1 MIRLALLLIVL
12 AGPAAAHGTLP
23 GGGGFY
29 SGALHPFVALDHFV
43 ALLALGLTLGR
54 HQTRLPLAGLG
65 VGLAVGLAYGI
76 AFAWLQLV
84 VLILAL
90 ILGGLLAANLR
101 LLVVGLGAIALALGL
116 AIGADTDTGTAN
128 AGFAAAAGTF
138 TAAYLIC
145 LNAMAL
151 AGVLRD
157 TPRLIVLRV
166 AGSWILAIAV
176 LVLALRLAGTP

>member
-1 MIRLALLLIVL
+1 MILFTLLLIVL
-12 AGPAAAHGTLP
+12 GGPAAAHGTLP

-29 SGALHPFVALDHFV
+29 SGALHPFVALDHLV

-54 HQTRLPLAGLG
+54 HQLRLPLVGLG
-65 VGLAVGLAYGI
+65 VGLAVGLAYGMP
-76 AFAWLQLV
+76 FAWLQLV
-84 VLILAL
+84 VLVLAL
-90 ILGGLLAANLR
+90 LLGGLLAANLAPPVAG
-101 LLVVGLGAIALALGL
+101 LVAVALALGL

-128 AGFAAAAGTF
+128 AGVAAAAGTF
-138 TAAYLIC
+138 IAACLIC

-151 AGVLRD
+151 AGVLRHP
-157 TPRLIVLRV
+157 PRLIVLRV